1 MSMKESKDI
10 PEGRI
15 STSRDTEAGKQAEGR
30 ENREQF
36 NLA

>member
-1 MSMKESKDI
+1 MSMKESKYI

-30 ENREQF
+30 KNSKQF